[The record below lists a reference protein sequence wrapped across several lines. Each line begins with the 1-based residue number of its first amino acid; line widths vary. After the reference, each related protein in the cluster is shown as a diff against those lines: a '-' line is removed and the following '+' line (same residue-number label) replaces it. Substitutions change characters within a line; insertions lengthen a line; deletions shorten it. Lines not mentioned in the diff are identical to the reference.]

1 MDDFVWNLYQEQRI
15 HEAQED
21 ARNTRHKVASTQ
33 GDLTDLTNR
42 VERLSLLC
50 QAMWELL
57 SQHTHISNND
67 LIRKV
72 VEVDL
77 RDGREDGKIAS
88 RVIQCPKCKNNVNTQ
103 RPRCVVCG
111 SVIATKHPFEV

>member
-1 MDDFVWNLYQEQRI
+1 MDDIVWNLFQQQQIHDAGEQAR
-15 HEAQED
+15 D
-21 ARNTRHKVASTQ
+21 AHHKVASTQ
-33 GDLTDLTNR
+33 GDLTELTNR

-57 SQHTHISNND
+57 SQHTKISNND

-72 VEVDL
+72 VEVDT
-77 RDGREDGKIAS
+77 RDGLKDGKIAP
-88 RVIQCPKCKNNVNTQ
+88 RVIQCPKCKNNVNT
-103 RPRCVVCG
+103 RHPRCVVCG